1 MSILGKS
8 YSTNCLM
15 SFDAQLSVLAAT
27 QAFKRQR
34 QTIIEGSETAFK
46 FTKYLLS
53 KDIIPDAT
61 KTRVLFSGLSR
72 AEKTVAFMD
81 AIEARIMVDPAVFD
95 TVVDLLQADPNM
107 KKFAK
112 ELVQSQSKHY
122 NRIHT

>member
-1 MSILGKS
+1 
-8 YSTNCLM
+8 
-15 SFDAQLSVLAAT
+15 
-27 QAFKRQR
+27 
-34 QTIIEGSETAFK
+34 
-46 FTKYLLS
+46 
-53 KDIIPDAT
+53 
-61 KTRVLFSGLSR
+61 
-72 AEKTVAFMD
+72 MD